1 MWWLVQHSTNAPN
14 EITMDKQFSH
24 LLTLGKGDVERRFS
38 ELMNELSFLFASFP
52 HLSDAFDADELP
64 VSFII
69 KRDSRGAQV
78 TVVRRHRS
86 APLAVTTPVN
96 PQIKGQRR
104 KASSRAI
111 DRE

>member
-1 MWWLVQHSTNAPN
+1 MWRLVQHSTNART
-14 EITMDKQFSH
+14 EITMDKQFAH
-24 LLTLGKGDVERRFS
+24 LLTLGKGGVERRFS

-52 HLSDAFDADELP
+52 YLTDAFDADELP

-78 TVVRRHRS
+78 TAVRRRKS
-86 APLAVTTPVN
+86 ASLAVATPAN
-96 PQIKGQRR
+96 APIKGQRR

-111 DRE
+111 DRP

>member
-1 MWWLVQHSTNAPN
+1 
-14 EITMDKQFSH
+14 MDKQFAH
-24 LLTLGKGDVERRFS
+24 LLTLGKGGVERRFS

-52 HLSDAFDADELP
+52 HLNDVFDADELP

-69 KRDSRGAQV
+69 RRDSRGAQV
-78 TVVRRHRS
+78 PTVRRRKS
-86 APLAVTTPVN
+86 APLAVATPVN

-111 DRE
+111 DRP